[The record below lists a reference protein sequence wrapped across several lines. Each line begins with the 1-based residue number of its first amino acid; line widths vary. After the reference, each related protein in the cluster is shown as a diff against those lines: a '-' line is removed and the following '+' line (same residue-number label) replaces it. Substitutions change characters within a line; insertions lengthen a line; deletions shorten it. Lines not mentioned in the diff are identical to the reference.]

1 MADTQTL
8 RQAALQRTPFSAW
21 LGVVLLFFVF
31 GIIAW
36 AVIGPSR
43 RTTDYEQKRA
53 ADRMAKLKTLRE
65 QDNQA
70 LTGYAWV
77 DKTKGTVRIPIERAM
92 ELAMVDLARKKP
104 APAGPIATPAP
115 EAPAASAGVAT
126 PPAAAARAGSPAPSL
141 TPKGTSIEGH
151 GTKAQPAAGANP
163 PGAAPGTQPGP
174 AASPAATSAPVAN
187 PPVSPAPLATAAPA
201 APLPTRGVSP
211 SPGGQ

>member
-8 RQAALQRTPFSAW
+8 RQAALQRTPFSTW

-36 AVIGPSR
+36 AVVGPSR

-92 ELAMVDLARKKP
+92 ELARADLARKKP

-115 EAPAASAGVAT
+115 EAPAAAPGK
-126 PPAAAARAGSPAPSL
+126 SPAPAS
-141 TPKGTSIEGH
+141 S
-151 GTKAQPAAGANP
+151 
-163 PGAAPGTQPGP
+163 P
-174 AASPAATSAPVAN
+174 AASAGGAN

>member
-8 RQAALQRTPFSAW
+8 RQAALQRTPFSTW

-36 AVIGPSR
+36 ALIGPSR

-53 ADRMAKLKTLRE
+53 TDRMAKLKALRE

-92 ELAMVDLARKKP
+92 ELAMADLARKKP
-104 APAGPIATPAP
+104 APAGPIATPP
-115 EAPAASAGVAT
+115 PQAPA
-126 PPAAAARAGSPAPSL
+126 PAGSPAPSL
-141 TPKGTSIEGH
+141 TPKGMSVEGTS
-151 GTKAQPAAGANP
+151 KAQPAAGTNP

-174 AASPAATSAPVAN
+174 TASPAASSAPVAN
-187 PPVSPAPLATAAPA
+187 PPVSPAPVATAAPA

>member
-36 AVIGPSR
+36 AVVGPSR

-92 ELAMVDLARKKP
+92 ELAMADLARKKP

-115 EAPAASAGVAT
+115 EAPAA
-126 PPAAAARAGSPAPSL
+126 
-141 TPKGTSIEGH
+141 GT
-151 GTKAQPAAGANP
+151 NP
-163 PGAAPGTQPGP
+163 PGTQPRP
-174 AASPAATSAPVAN
+174 AASPAATSAPVAK

-211 SPGGQ
+211 SPGAQ

>member
-1 MADTQTL
+1 MADIQTL

-36 AVIGPSR
+36 AVIGPSH

-92 ELAMVDLARKKP
+92 ELASADLARKKP
-104 APAGPIATPAP
+104 APAGPIATPPP
-115 EAPAASAGVAT
+115 EAPAA
-126 PPAAAARAGSPAPSL
+126 
-141 TPKGTSIEGH
+141 GT
-151 GTKAQPAAGANP
+151 NP
-163 PGAAPGTQPGP
+163 PGAAHGTQPGP
-174 AASPAATSAPVAN
+174 AASPAATSAPVAK
-187 PPVSPAPLATAAPA
+187 PPVSPAPPATAAPA
-201 APLPTRGVSP
+201 APLPTRGVGP